1 MKISIITV
9 VFNGEKTIRDTIE
22 SILNQTYKDIEY
34 IIIDGNSNDGTM
46 NIVNEFKDNIST
58 IISEKDEGLYDAIN
72 KGISLA
78 TGDVIGL
85 LHSDDFYTDNFAIQR
100 VVDAFQREERD
111 TVFADLIYIKNND
124 FNKVLRYYSAKK
136 FSREKLKY
144 GLMPPHPTFFVK
156 KEIYEKY
163 GLYKTNYKIAA
174 DYEMFFRLFARYNV
188 SYSYIHFPIVKM
200 RTGGLSSGGILNKI
214 LINKEVLI
222 AMKENGHN
230 SNHIVILKKYPS
242 KIVEIVKGYVY
253 NFLIRAKR
261 NKK

>member
-34 IIIDGNSNDGTM
+34 IVIDGNSNDRTM
-46 NIVNEFKDNIST
+46 NIINEFKDNIST
-58 IISEKDEGLYDAIN
+58 IISEKDKGLYDAIN

-100 VVDAFQREERD
+100 VVDTFQREKRD
-111 TVFADLIYIKNND
+111 TVFADLIYIKDND
-124 FNKVLRYYSAKK
+124 FDKVLRYYSAKK

-174 DYEMFFRLFARYNV
+174 DYEMFLGFLLDIMYHIAIFI
-188 SYSYIHFPIVKM
+188 SP
-200 RTGGLSSGGILNKI
+200 LS
-214 LINKEVLI
+214 
-222 AMKENGHN
+222 
-230 SNHIVILKKYPS
+230 
-242 KIVEIVKGYVY
+242 
-253 NFLIRAKR
+253 R
-261 NKK
+261 